1 MGGMWGFYSKRNR
14 DLADELFKLILSL
27 KLSRKYNR
35 KLKNL
40 KGFDQFFLR
49 DQIYS
54 KIKEHSI
61 IHDSYHCEKFKDSKP
76 FPTKRQG
83 DCFVGGINCNRSAT
97 AVILNCPK
105 ECRPKNHQDW
115 LTC

>member
-40 KGFDQFFLR
+40 KGFD
-49 DQIYS
+49 
-54 KIKEHSI
+54 IK
-61 IHDSYHCEKFKDSKP
+61 KK
-76 FPTKRQG
+76 
-83 DCFVGGINCNRSAT
+83 
-97 AVILNCPK
+97 
-105 ECRPKNHQDW
+105 KNIP
-115 LTC
+115 